1 MATFNTIITT
11 GSLEL
16 SSTTENTSSAGY
28 MWFDGTNFKYS
39 KDEGGTIVA
48 CTL

>member
-1 MATFNTIITT
+1 MATFNNLITT

-28 MWFDGTNFKYS
+28 LWFDGTDFKYS
-39 KDEGGTIVA
+39 KDVSGTIVA